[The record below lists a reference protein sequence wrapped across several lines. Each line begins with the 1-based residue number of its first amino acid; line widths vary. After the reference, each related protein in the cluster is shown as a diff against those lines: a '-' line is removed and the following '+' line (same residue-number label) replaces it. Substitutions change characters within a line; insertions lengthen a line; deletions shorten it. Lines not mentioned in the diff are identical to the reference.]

1 MHEQRRR
8 LLRGARDLF
17 FELGFSRVSMD
28 EIANTLGMS
37 KRTIYQLI
45 PSKRELLRQA
55 LLDKVEEIS
64 CGLETIVET
73 DGPDFLQKLQQVG
86 LFMIS
91 HLPQPS
97 RHFLRDMEQSCSS
110 IWEEVDTARA
120 RVVQERFSSLFR
132 QGKEQNILRRDIDS
146 TLLVK
151 ALVGMIQSTIQPDIL
166 AHLPLS
172 IGQAFTSLF
181 KLLCLGLLTER
192 GRSVYLANNSISRE
206 DSC

>member
-1 MHEQRRR
+1 
-8 LLRGARDLF
+8 
-17 FELGFSRVSMD
+17 MD
-28 EIANTLGMS
+28 EIANHLGMS
-37 KRTIYQLI
+37 KRTIYQLV
-45 PSKRELLRQA
+45 PSKRELLREA

-73 DGPDFLQKLQQVG
+73 DGLDFLQKLQQVG
-86 LFMIS
+86 MFMIS

-120 RVVQERFSSLFR
+120 QVLQARFSSLFR
-132 QGKEQNILRRDIDS
+132 QGKEQKILRSEIDP

-151 ALVGMIQSTIQPDIL
+151 ALVGMIQSTIQPDVL
-166 AHLPLS
+166 VHLPIS
-172 IGQAFTSLF
+172 VGQAFAALF
-181 KLLCLGLLTER
+181 DLLCLGLLTER
-192 GRSVYLANNSISRE
+192 GRTFYLAGKSISRD